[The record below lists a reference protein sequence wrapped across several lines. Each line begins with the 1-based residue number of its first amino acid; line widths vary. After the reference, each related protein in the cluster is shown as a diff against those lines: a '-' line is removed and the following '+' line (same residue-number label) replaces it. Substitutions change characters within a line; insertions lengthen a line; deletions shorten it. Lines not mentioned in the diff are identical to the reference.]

1 MHCCD
6 RLPVATLVSLALL
19 VSGCSSGSMFGGPA
33 PAAPN
38 TAAAPA
44 QPSTPSATERLTS
57 FFSSSSSGPSA
68 VKGTNLDLE
77 CPYIDIRQ
85 GASTLAIGGSGDKA
99 AMSLRYQGTFIR
111 AARECAVA
119 GTDMV
124 MKIGVEGRIILGPA
138 GGPGVVD
145 VPLRIAVVREY
156 TVGSKT
162 ITTKLIHIP
171 VTVASASENPT
182 FTHVEEG
189 VAFPL
194 PQPVS
199 DLAAYTVY
207 IGFDPIAAEAQA
219 KPAAKPKAKA
229 KPKSKSEPTASND

>member
-6 RLPVATLVSLALL
+6 RLPLATAVSLALF
-19 VSGCSSGSMFGGPA
+19 VGGCSSGSMFGGPA

-38 TAAAPA
+38 AAATPA
-44 QPSTPSATERLTS
+44 PSTPSTSDRLLS
-57 FFSSSSSGPSA
+57 FFSSSSSGPSS

-85 GASTLAIGGSGDKA
+85 GASTLKIGGTGDKA
-99 AMSLRYQGTFIR
+99 AMALRYQGTFVR
-111 AARECAVA
+111 AARECAVV

-124 MKIGVEGRIILGPA
+124 MKIGVEGRVIQGPA

-145 VPLRIAVVREY
+145 VPLRIAIVREY

-162 ITTKLIHIP
+162 ITTKLIHVP
-171 VTVASASENPT
+171 VTVASADDNPT
-182 FTHVEEG
+182 FAHVEEG
-189 VAFPL
+189 VTFPL
-194 PQPVS
+194 PNPVG

-207 IGFDPIAAEAQA
+207 VGFDPIAAEVQA
-219 KPAAKPKAKA
+219 KPAPKPKAKA
-229 KPKSKSEPTASND
+229 KPKAAPTASND